1 MHCWR
6 NCLVTET
13 MLERAI
19 VEKLKKLSELGVA
32 IENTI
37 RIGEL

>member
-1 MHCWR
+1 MP
-6 NCLVTET
+6 
-13 MLERAI
+13 ERAI
-19 VEKLKKLSELGVA
+19 VEKLKKLSELGVT